1 MTLFDLMKKVRV
13 LIDEELKK
21 DKVNDISKSE
31 VYFFAEDDYQTFD
44 VKIDNVEVQDN
55 KIFLS

>member
-1 MTLFDLMKKVRV
+1 MTLFDLMKKVSA

-21 DKVNDISKSE
+21 DKINDISKSE
-31 VYFFAEDDYQTFD
+31 VYFFAEDEYQTFD
-44 VKIDNVEVQDN
+44 VKIDNIEVQDN

>member
-1 MTLFDLMKKVRV
+1 MTLFDLMKKVSA

-21 DKVNDISKSE
+21 DKINDISKSE

-44 VKIDNVEVQDN
+44 VKIDNIEVQDN

>member
-1 MTLFDLMKKVRV
+1 MTLFDLMKKVSA

-21 DKVNDISKSE
+21 DKINDISKSE

>member
-1 MTLFDLMKKVRV
+1 MTLFDLMKKVSA

-31 VYFFAEDDYQTFD
+31 VYFFAEDEYQTFD
-44 VKIDNVEVQDN
+44 VKIDNIEVQDN

>member
-1 MTLFDLMKKVRV
+1 MTLFDLMKKVSA
-13 LIDEELKK
+13 LIDDELKK
-21 DKVNDISKSE
+21 DKINDISKSE

>member
-1 MTLFDLMKKVRV
+1 MTLFDFMKKVRV

-31 VYFFAEDDYQTFD
+31 VYFFAEDEYQTFD
-44 VKIDNVEVQDN
+44 VKIDNIEVQDN

>member
-1 MTLFDLMKKVRV
+1 MTLFDLMKKVSA

>member
-1 MTLFDLMKKVRV
+1 MTLFDLMKKVST

>member
-1 MTLFDLMKKVRV
+1 MTLFDFMKKVRV

-31 VYFFAEDDYQTFD
+31 VYFFAEDEYQTFD
-44 VKIDNVEVQDN
+44 VEIDNIEIQDN

>member
-1 MTLFDLMKKVRV
+1 MTLFDLMKKVSA

-21 DKVNDISKSE
+21 DIINDISKSE